1 MREKKIPILRLHYST
16 SEKRNISKGI
26 GGILNSGNLTMS
38 KKVFQFEKHFAKY
51 VGTKY
56 AVAVNCGTSA
66 LEISL
71 RALNVEGKSIIVPTN
86 TFMATPL
93 AAIHAGAK
101 VIFADIS
108 EKTLSIQADEI
119 KKKITKNTVGIIL
132 VHIGGI
138 ISNEWTKIKKI
149 CISKNLFILED
160 AAHAHGSKINN
171 KYAGNLGIAAAFSF
185 YPTKVLTTG
194 EGGMIT
200 TNDKKLYQK
209 FLILRDHGKQNPSLN
224 IHTELGSNWRPS
236 EIQGFLGAQQ
246 VKKAK
251 SIVSQRTK
259 IASMYDKILK
269 NTPSI
274 RLLEI
279 PSYIK
284 SSYYKYIIFVNKNI
298 RNKIK
303 KMMYEKFEISLP
315 GEVYSHLCHSQPVF
329 KKYTTRIIKKGD
341 YSFKIAK
348 KISSEL
354 LCLPLYPSL
363 KKYEIRYVVNSL
375 KKTLKRLT

>member
-16 SEKRNISKGI
+16 SEKRNIAKGI
-26 GGILNSGNLTMS
+26 SGILNSGNLTMS
-38 KKVFQFEKHFAKY
+38 KKVFQFEKLFAKY

-56 AVAVNCGTSA
+56 AVAVNSGTSA

-138 ISNEWTKIKKI
+138 ISSEWTKIKKI
-149 CISKNLFILED
+149 CVSKNLFILED

-224 IHTELGSNWRPS
+224 IHTELGSNWRLS

-298 RNKIK
+298 RNKVK
-303 KMMYEKFEISLP
+303 KIMYEKFGISLP

-329 KKYTTRIIKKGD
+329 KKYKSRIIKKGD

-348 KISSEL
+348 KISSEQ
-354 LCLPLYPSL
+354 LCLPLYPGL
-363 KKYEIRYVVNSL
+363 KKSEIRYVVNSL

>member
-26 GGILNSGNLTMS
+26 SGILNSGNLTMS
-38 KKVFQFEKHFAKY
+38 KKVFQFEKLFAKY

-56 AVAVNCGTSA
+56 AVAVNSGTSA

-108 EKTLSIQADEI
+108 EKTLSIQAGEI

-138 ISNEWTKIKKI
+138 ISSEWAKIKKI
-149 CISKNLFILED
+149 CVSKNLFILED

-224 IHTELGSNWRPS
+224 IHTELGSNWRLS

-251 SIVSQRTK
+251 SIVNQRIK

-298 RNKIK
+298 RNKVK
-303 KMMYEKFEISLP
+303 KMMYEKFGISLP

-329 KKYTTRIIKKGD
+329 KKYKNRIIKKGD

>member
-1 MREKKIPILRLHYST
+1 MRKKRIPILRLNYSKN
-16 SEKRNISKGI
+16 EKKNISKGI
-26 GGILNSGNLTMS
+26 NEILNSGYLTMS
-38 KKVFQFEKHFAKY
+38 KKVFQFEKLFAKY

-56 AVAVNCGTSA
+56 AVAVNSGTSA

-71 RALNVEGKSIIVPTN
+71 RALKVEGKSIIVPTN

-138 ISNEWTKIKKI
+138 ISNEWAKIKKI
-149 CISKNLFILED
+149 CVLKNLFILED

-209 FLILRDHGKQNPSLN
+209 FLILRDHGKQNSSLN

-236 EIQGFLGAQQ
+236 EIQGFLGVQQ

-251 SIVSQRTK
+251 SIVSQRIK

-269 NTPSI
+269 NTPSV

-303 KMMYEKFEISLP
+303 KIMYEKFEISLP

-329 KKYTTRIIKKGD
+329 KKYKNRIIKKGD

-348 KISSEL
+348 KISSEQ

-363 KKYEIRYVVNSL
+363 KKSEIRYVVNSL

>member
-1 MREKKIPILRLHYST
+1 MRKKKIPILRLHYST
-16 SEKRNISKGI
+16 NEKRNISKGI
-26 GGILNSGNLTMS
+26 SGILNSGNITMS
-38 KKVFQFEKHFAKY
+38 KKVFQFEKLFAKY

-56 AVAVNCGTSA
+56 AVAVNSGTSA

-138 ISNEWTKIKKI
+138 ISSEWAKIKKI
-149 CISKNLFILED
+149 CVSKNLFILED

-236 EIQGFLGAQQ
+236 EIQGFLGVQQ

-298 RNKIK
+298 KNKVK
-303 KMMYEKFEISLP
+303 KMMCEKFGISLP

-329 KKYTTRIIKKGD
+329 SKYKSRIIKKGD

-348 KISSEL
+348 KISSEQ

-363 KKYEIRYVVNSL
+363 KKSEIRYVVNSL

>member
-1 MREKKIPILRLHYST
+1 MKKKNIPVLRLHYSKI
-16 SEKRNISKGI
+16 EKQNISKKI
-26 GGILNSGNLTMS
+26 KNILSSGYLTMS
-38 KKVFQFEKHFAKY
+38 KKVFEFERLFAKF

-56 AVAVNCGTSA
+56 AVAVNSGTSA

-93 AAIHAGAK
+93 SVIHAGAK

-108 EKTLSIQADEI
+108 EKTLSIQAKEI
-119 KKKITKNTVGIIL
+119 EKKITKDTAGIIL

-138 ISNEWTKIKKI
+138 ISDEWSKIKKI
-149 CISKNLFILED
+149 CTKKKIFILED

-171 KYAGNLGIAAAFSF
+171 KFAGNLGIAAAFSF

-200 TNDKKLYQK
+200 TNEKKLYQK
-209 FLILRDHGKQNPSLN
+209 FLILRDHGKKNPLLN
-224 IHTELGSNWRPS
+224 IHTELGSNWRLS
-236 EIQGFLGAQQ
+236 EIQGLLGVEQ

-251 SIVSQRTK
+251 NIISQRTK
-259 IASMYDKILK
+259 IASLYDKILK
-269 NTPSI
+269 NTPNI
-274 RLLEI
+274 RLLKI
-279 PSYIK
+279 PSHIK

-298 RNKIK
+298 RDKVKTIMYK
-303 KMMYEKFEISLP
+303 KFKISLP
-315 GEVYSHLCHSQPVF
+315 GEVYNFLCHSQPVF
-329 KKYTTRIIKKGD
+329 KKHKRKIIKKGN

-348 KISSEL
+348 KVSSEQ
-354 LCLPLYPSL
+354 LCLPLYPGL
-363 KKYEIRYVVNSL
+363 KESEIRYIASSL
-375 KKTLKRLT
+375 KKTIRKLA